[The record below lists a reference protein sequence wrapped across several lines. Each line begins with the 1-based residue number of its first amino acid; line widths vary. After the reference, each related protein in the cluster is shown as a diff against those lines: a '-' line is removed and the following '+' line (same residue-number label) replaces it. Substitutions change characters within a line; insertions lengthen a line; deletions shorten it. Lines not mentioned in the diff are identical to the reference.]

1 MLFFV
6 VKGMMY
12 YSRALKLQAFLDIA
26 SDQGYIPRL
35 LLSSLSNIKG
45 LFSLSNIKGL
55 FRFYCMAE
63 CTLVPA

>member
-26 SDQGYIPRL
+26 SDQGYIPGL
-35 LLSSLSNIKG
+35 FLSSTYLFPLINIKG
-45 LFSLSNIKGL
+45 
-55 FRFYCMAE
+55 C
-63 CTLVPA
+63 